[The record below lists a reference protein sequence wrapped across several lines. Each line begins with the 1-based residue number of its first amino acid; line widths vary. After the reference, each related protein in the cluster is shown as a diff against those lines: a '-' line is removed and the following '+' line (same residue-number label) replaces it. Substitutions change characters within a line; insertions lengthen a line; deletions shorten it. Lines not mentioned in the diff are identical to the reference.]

1 MSKVTQE
8 ELDQILAD
16 HALWLDDDP
25 IGKRAD
31 LSHADLSHADLS
43 HANLSGANFFDAILT
58 GVNLAGVSLSGVNLA
73 DAKFGLNIID
83 AASIYYATFSKDAY
97 EWLIPRDDWA
107 EVKDTLKIVGN

>member
-31 LSHADLSHADLS
+31 LSHA
-43 HANLSGANFFDAILT
+43 NLSGANFFDAILT

-73 DAKFGLNIID
+73 GAKFGLNIID
-83 AASIYYATFSKDAY
+83 ATSIYYATFSKDALM
-97 EWLIPRDDWA
+97 WLILRKDWA
-107 EVKDTLKIVGN
+107 EVKDILKIVGN